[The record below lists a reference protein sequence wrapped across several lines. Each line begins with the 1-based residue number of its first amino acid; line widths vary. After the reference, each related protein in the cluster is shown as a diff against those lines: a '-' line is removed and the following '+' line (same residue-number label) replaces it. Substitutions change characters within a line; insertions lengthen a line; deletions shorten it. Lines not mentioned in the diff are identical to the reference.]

1 MFMRTSWQNEIY
13 LKRSF
18 SILHFSKL
26 IMMQNSFSQ
35 TPFLL
40 LLLLFSSKANI
51 FPVFYFN
58 AKCIE
63 MLFMLLAFMLDDFE
77 NQILMFCIHFACILF
92 PKLTENHIPY
102 ILNNT

>member
-1 MFMRTSWQNEIY
+1 MRTSWQNETY
-13 LKRSF
+13 LKLGF

-35 TPFLL
+35 IPFL
-40 LLLLFSSKANI
+40 LLLLFSSKTNL
-51 FPVFYFN
+51 FSVFYFN

-63 MLFMLLAFMLDDFE
+63 MLFMLLAFVLDFE
-77 NQILMFCIHFACILF
+77 NQILMFFIHFACILF